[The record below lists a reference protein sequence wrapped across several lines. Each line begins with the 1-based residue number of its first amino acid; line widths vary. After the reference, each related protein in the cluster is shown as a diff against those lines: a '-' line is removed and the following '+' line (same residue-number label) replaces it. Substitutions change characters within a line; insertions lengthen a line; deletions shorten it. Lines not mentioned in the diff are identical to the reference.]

1 MKTRLLQT
9 HQVLGLFLPYHR
21 PMTTTHLL
29 YLHGFRSS
37 PQSMKAQKVAAR
49 VAAQH
54 PGVVWWCP
62 QLPPS
67 PRQAMALVMQGVRDW
82 PRASMAVAGSSLGGF
97 YARWLALQ
105 TGCAKT
111 LLLNPAVFP
120 ARDLLKYV
128 GEQTSWHDPQER
140 FDFQPGYV
148 DELRTLES
156 DIDRLAVLQP
166 ATPERQWAIVAQ
178 GDEVLDWREMQAFC
192 AGGAV
197 RQLPGSDHAISDFDA
212 HIDAMFAFLN
222 LPS

>member
-1 MKTRLLQT
+1 MTACSSAICSP
-9 HQVLGLFLPYHR
+9 LP
-21 PMTTTHLL
+21 TTHLL

-67 PRQAMALVMQGVRDW
+67 PAEAMALVMDGVRVW
-82 PRASMAVAGSSLGGF
+82 PRESMAVAGSSLGGF
-97 YARWLALQ
+97 YARWLSMQ

-111 LLLNPAVFP
+111 VVLNPAVFP

-128 GEQTSWHDPQER
+128 GEQTSWHDPSEH
-140 FDFQPGYV
+140 FVFQPAYM
-148 DELRTLES
+148 DELLTLER
-156 DIDRLAVLQP
+156 DTARLAALQP
-166 ATPERQWAIVAQ
+166 AQPERQWAIVAQ
-178 GDEVLDWREMQAFC
+178 GDEVLDWREMLAFC

-197 RQLPGSDHAISDFDA
+197 RLLPGSDHAISDFDE
-212 HIDAMFAFLN
+212 HIDAMFGFLN
-222 LPS
+222 LTN

>member
-1 MKTRLLQT
+1 M
-9 HQVLGLFLPYHR
+9 Y
-21 PMTTTHLL
+21 TTHLL

-49 VAAQH
+49 VASQH

-67 PRQAMALVMQGVRDW
+67 PSEAMALVVQGVRDW
-82 PRASMAVAGSSLGGF
+82 PRETMAVVGSSLGGF

-105 TGCAKT
+105 TGCAKAV
-111 LLLNPAVFP
+111 LLNPAAWP
-120 ARDLLKYV
+120 ARDLLNYV
-128 GEQTSWHDPQER
+128 GEQTSWHDPHER
-140 FDFQPGYV
+140 FVFQPVYV
-148 DELRTLES
+148 DELRNLES
-156 DIDRLAVLQP
+156 DITRLGPRQP

-197 RQLPGSDHAISDFDA
+197 RLLPGSDHAISDFDE
-212 HIDAMFAFLN
+212 HLDAMFAFMN
-222 LPS
+222 LQN